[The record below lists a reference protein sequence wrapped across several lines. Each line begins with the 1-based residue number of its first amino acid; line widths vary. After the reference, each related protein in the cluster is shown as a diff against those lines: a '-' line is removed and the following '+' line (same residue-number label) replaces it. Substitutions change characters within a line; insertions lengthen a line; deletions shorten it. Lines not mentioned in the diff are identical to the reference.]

1 MPQAGAHAIIGFY
14 GSRLIKSKKGFIPG
28 AVMGSILPDIDIFM
42 AAFSFV
48 FLDVPDPEHYFHRK
62 ATHSLF
68 FIMFVYLLFQI
79 IGELRS
85 SKSIQYWGKGLAFG
99 IFLHILADSFL
110 FLHGIQPL
118 WPLTLEWDLW
128 KYYSP
133 LPMVSNT
140 LLSLEFLFFRILAWI
155 LIQFSIQADSIQHN
169 WFLPWLAKWQK
180 IELYLFILFI
190 GLTLI
195 NISWFNIVFGIFY
208 LPSFTMALFS
218 LWLMRDVLE
227 YQLSPKFKG

>member
-14 GSRLIKSKKGFIPG
+14 GSRFIKSKKGFISG
-28 AVMGSILPDIDIFM
+28 TVMGSFLPDIDIFM
-42 AAFSFV
+42 VAFSFI
-48 FLDVPDPEHYFHRK
+48 FLDVLDPEHYFHRK

-68 FIMFVYLLFQI
+68 FIVFVYLLFQI

-85 SKSIQYWGKGLAFG
+85 SISIQYWGKGLAFG

-118 WPLTLEWDLW
+118 WPLTLEWNLW

-133 LPMVSNT
+133 LPMINNI

-155 LIQFSIQADSIQHN
+155 LIQFSIHADSIEHN
-169 WFLPWLAKWQK
+169 WFLPWLTSWQK
-180 IELYLFILFI
+180 IELSLFIFFL
-190 GLTLI
+190 GLTFLK
-195 NISWFNIVFGIFY
+195 ISWFNIIFSIFY
-208 LPSFTMALFS
+208 LPSLTMAIIS
-218 LWLMRDVLE
+218 VWLMKDVLE
-227 YQLSPKFKG
+227 SQLSIKIKG

>member
-14 GSRLIKSKKGFIPG
+14 GSRFIKSKKGFISG
-28 AVMGSILPDIDIFM
+28 TVMGSILPDIDIFM
-42 AAFSFV
+42 VAFSFI

-68 FIMFVYLLFQI
+68 FIVFVYLLFQI

-85 SKSIQYWGKGLAFG
+85 SITIQYWGKGLAFG

-118 WPLTLEWDLW
+118 WPLTLEWNLW

-133 LPMVSNT
+133 HPMINNI

-155 LIQFSIQADSIQHN
+155 LIKFNFD
-169 WFLPWLAKWQK
+169 LARR
-180 IELYLFILFI
+180 
-190 GLTLI
+190 
-195 NISWFNIVFGIFY
+195 IS
-208 LPSFTMALFS
+208 
-218 LWLMRDVLE
+218 
-227 YQLSPKFKG
+227 